1 MNSVFQRL
9 LIGLFIIVIYHNAYC
24 FMKVIYAA
32 NRMKKACKTY
42 GLSIFKK
49 KNILEENNVLV
60 FFVILQRFTI
70 IIDTHT

>member
-1 MNSVFQRL
+1 M
-9 LIGLFIIVIYHNAYC
+9 
-24 FMKVIYAA
+24 
-32 NRMKKACKTY
+32 KTY